1 MPLTN
6 ATINAVTLSGEEGT
20 SQSAGIAYLTITAD
34 NGYYIAQDAL
44 RIGLASQTAP
54 NEWTGGNVT
63 PGINKVV
70 FIYPGLENSQVTA
83 EVYYDLF
90 MWDNATDLYIDI
102 DGLVRAEDPKDN
114 NGGDPCKGWS
124 NYFDSNVYQ
133 QNINITH
140 ATNGLNNGSLIVSSL
155 NNVPGK
161 CKGYEEG
168 QVTPSGAI
176 SSGLQNTIAIL
187 HYGTYGQ
194 WQDAGLGYQTGDSVQ
209 GAGVSI
215 LGTQS
220 TYSFLYPGQYT
231 LEYRDTSCHGTPNN
245 CDNFSV
251 PIVIEDNS
259 PVDNS
264 IDDFSFGETAL
275 IEPNILPT
283 AQVRSVTIQHGR
295 NASFELEAFDLGTG
309 HWYDFD
315 SNSFSVSRTSV
326 IVDEPGTR
334 STSYQMNFPTVS
346 ETARYHMFVT
356 PLKNSKINLNRVP
369 TVNNRKFINQR
380 VNNTVT
386 LSLSSTDN
394 SSNWGS
400 FTTKTLTGKP
410 HSIPKAKVKSQKSVG
425 YKTVPQGAHVN
436 VEFSITAAFSSGGG
450 KSSVTVD
457 GPPAYLSAPRI
468 EDTIVSYDTEKA
480 TNKEDDGKEMYVT
493 NKVSISSTTATYSS
507 NTLTVTG
514 RMSVEQFGSTSETF
528 YIDID
533 NFVTLS

>member
-44 RIGLASQTAP
+44 RIGLANQTAP

-133 QNINITH
+133 QSVNITH
-140 ATNGLNNGSLIVSSL
+140 ATNGLSNGSLMVSSL

-176 SSGLQNTIAIL
+176 SSGLQNTIATL
-187 HYGTYGQ
+187 YYGSYGQ
-194 WQDAGLGYQTGDSVQ
+194 WQDAGLGYQTGDLVQ

-231 LEYRDTSCHGTPNN
+231 LEYRDTSCHGASNN

-264 IDDFSFGETAL
+264 IDDFSFGETVL
-275 IEPNILPT
+275 IEPEILPT
-283 AQVRSVTIQHGR
+283 AQVRSVTVQHGR

-315 SNSFSVSRTSV
+315 SNSFSVGRTSV

-334 STSYQMNFPTVS
+334 STSYQMSFPTVS

-436 VEFSITAAFSSGGG
+436 VEFSITATFSSGGG

-514 RMSVEQFGSTSETF
+514 RISVEQFGSTSETF

>member
-1 MPLTN
+1 
-6 ATINAVTLSGEEGT
+6 
-20 SQSAGIAYLTITAD
+20 
-34 NGYYIAQDAL
+34 
-44 RIGLASQTAP
+44 
-54 NEWTGGNVT
+54 
-63 PGINKVV
+63 
-70 FIYPGLENSQVTA
+70 
-83 EVYYDLF
+83 
-90 MWDNATDLYIDI
+90 
-102 DGLVRAEDPKDN
+102 
-114 NGGDPCKGWS
+114 
-124 NYFDSNVYQ
+124 
-133 QNINITH
+133 
-140 ATNGLNNGSLIVSSL
+140 
-155 NNVPGK
+155 
-161 CKGYEEG
+161 
-168 QVTPSGAI
+168 
-176 SSGLQNTIAIL
+176 
-187 HYGTYGQ
+187 
-194 WQDAGLGYQTGDSVQ
+194 
-209 GAGVSI
+209 
-215 LGTQS
+215 
-220 TYSFLYPGQYT
+220 
-231 LEYRDTSCHGTPNN
+231 
-245 CDNFSV
+245 
-251 PIVIEDNS
+251 
-259 PVDNS
+259 
-264 IDDFSFGETAL
+264 
-275 IEPNILPT
+275 LPT
-283 AQVRSVTIQHGR
+283 AQVRSVTVQHGR

-315 SNSFSVSRTSV
+315 SNSFSVGRTSV

-334 STSYQMNFPTVS
+334 STSYQMSFPTVS

-436 VEFSITAAFSSGGG
+436 VEFSITATFSSGGG

-514 RMSVEQFGSTSETF
+514 RISVEQFGSTSETF